1 MKGYAGTIVGKELTV
16 GMFPVIYL
24 LLCSVYL
31 SSCCLSSSSELCIC
45 SYADEVRYSAL
56 PDLWLLFFLN

>member
-31 SSCCLSSSSELCIC
+31 LK
-45 SYADEVRYSAL
+45 
-56 PDLWLLFFLN
+56 LLLEFFF